1 MTYQALHSAMSHY
14 CGELVETNDEFKTV
28 EEVDYHN
35 FDVISNFKECQLGTY
50 V

>member
-1 MTYQALHSAMSHY
+1 MSHY